1 MTRLSNA
8 LLQAALELHEQYRH
22 RLEDIDRKNE
32 QRKSLIRLAALQLIV
47 QKVYDDDGVAALKK
61 QVLTHEIT
69 MGKLKQEH
77 AANNKRQATRI
88 AQLQKENLKL
98 KDKVKQLEKMSAP
111 RSMLGKDALDA
122 DFGAGVI
129 KPADLPTFAVNDN
142 VSDSFLSDS
151 DLDDLLTPGKLSSR
165 RPLTSSEVS
174 TLSAK
179 LRRAEKSHS
188 EEEFTSANSTLNVTK
203 AKKVQKIKL
212 KQVDAIT
219 RKRQLDDDE
228 VHNYEDEHF
237 DVLDPNITLPNT
249 LVPTILTPVAKR
261 VRRKFDVGS
270 IKSTINE

>member
-8 LLQAALELHEQYRH
+8 LLQAALELHEQNRH

-32 QRKSLIRLAALQLIV
+32 QRKSLIRLATLQLIV
-47 QKVYDDDGVAALKK
+47 QKVYDDDGVAELKK

-69 MGKLKQEH
+69 VGKLKQEH

-122 DFGAGVI
+122 DFGAGVT
-129 KPADLPTFAVNDN
+129 KPAKLPTFAVNDN
-142 VSDSFLSDS
+142 GSDSFLSDS
-151 DLDDLLTPGKLSSR
+151 DLDDLLTPRKLGSR
-165 RPLTSSEVS
+165 RPLTSSDVS
-174 TLSAK
+174 TLSVK

-212 KQVDAIT
+212 KPVDAIT